1 MQRGCSWIPS
11 GKSILTNGRWEN
23 SDWTRSSG
31 HYTLCDLFSNYVCI
45 ISRFSKPISIDQ
57 RSVVVANSLLVKR
70 VWTLNFRMLLSGFL
84 NRIRFLNEIRK
95 QCFCKI
101 VLNIQ
106 IIAST
111 TCSLRL
117 NFLTLL
123 NVIIVVR
130 FSSRDFHV
138 TSGKEMK
145 RKFLRNISLTKNI
158 YFLNALD
165 IQITSSNTLLLD
177 L

>member
-1 MQRGCSWIPS
+1 
-11 GKSILTNGRWEN
+11 
-23 SDWTRSSG
+23 
-31 HYTLCDLFSNYVCI
+31 
-45 ISRFSKPISIDQ
+45 
-57 RSVVVANSLLVKR
+57 
-70 VWTLNFRMLLSGFL
+70 MLLSGFL

-111 TCSLRL
+111 TCSLLL